1 MYLYKFSKIM
11 CSIIIVLLTV
21 SIPTFVMIYS
31 SISGGQTDFDKQTS
45 ENSFTSMAIIFS
57 IIITISSIV
66 LIYCKSPGIK
76 GFSSFII
83 IVCIVAIAIILG
95 VCFSTET
102 FFSFW
107 NFFDE
112 WFWRNPVGASNAVKL
127 DTFASHWYLGE
138 IYLILFLILLVIVA
152 GIFRI
157 IFVYSCKLKKIC
169 HICRCFKYN
178 QNTLSDD
185 IVDKSKPLVNPIADN
200 V

>member
-1 MYLYKFSKIM
+1 M
-11 CSIIIVLLTV
+11 CAIIIILLTV
-21 SIPTFVMIYS
+21 GIPTFAMIES

-45 ENSFTSMAIIFS
+45 ENSFTSMAMTPSLITTILCIILTCGDSSGIEGCVIFV
-57 IIITISSIV
+57 IIGCIVSIV
-66 LIYCKSPGIK
+66 
-76 GFSSFII
+76 
-83 IVCIVAIAIILG
+83 IILG

-107 NFFDE
+107 NFCDG
-112 WFWRNPVGASNAVKL
+112 WFWRKPTGSTNAVRS

-138 IYLILFLILLVIVA
+138 IYLILFLISLVIVA

-169 HICRCFKYN
+169 RTCRCFKYN
-178 QNTLSDD
+178 HDTLSDN
-185 IVDKSKPLVNPIADN
+185 IEDKSKPLVNPITDN